1 MIKKFLMLLAPIFLI
16 LILAST
22 GCKKVDQKVDQEAI
36 SFADRVTE
44 ECLIALNNQ
53 DYESYKKDLDNEM
66 LDAVPEEEFMKF
78 SSYLKDNVGQYV
90 PGSKEYSSSSI
101 QSGMILV
108 IYETYYTIET
118 GKVMV
123 GMVISK
129 SDEGISKISGSW
141 FDSPKL
147 RETEYE

>member
-1 MIKKFLMLLAPIFLI
+1 MVKKFLMLPALIVLI
-16 LILAST
+16 LILAAT
-22 GCKKVDQKVDQEAI
+22 GCKKVEVDQEAI

-53 DYESYKKDLDNEM
+53 DYESYKKDLGNEM

-108 IYETYYTIET
+108 IYETDYTIET

-129 SDEGISKISGSW
+129 SDKGIYKISGSW

-147 RETEYE
+147 REAEYE